1 MALHTTA
8 LGAFPK
14 PPAVEL
20 RDWFAPATS
29 EIPDPAVNRSTLEDL
44 DRATRDVV
52 RLQVEAGI
60 DIPTDGEIRREN
72 YIHYHC
78 RHLDGFDFDRLTEK
92 VVRDGTWRAK
102 LPTVVGPISPRESF
116 LDRDYLVA
124 QSATS
129 HPVKMTIPGALTI
142 MDTSANEY
150 YGSDLAWGH
159 ALAKALNHEV
169 LALVDAGCTQIQ
181 IDEPV
186 FARYPDA
193 ARSYGFDLLEVALGD
208 VPDGV
213 TTTLHVCCGYP
224 DRLDNPDYPKADP
237 RAYFQL
243 AELIDSSS
251 IDMVSLEDAH
261 RHNDLDLFAMFSN
274 TIVVLGAVRI
284 ASSRIES
291 VDEIADRVEAVL
303 EKAGGNR
310 MLLAPDCGL
319 GFLPREIALAKL
331 RNLRAAADRFA

>member
-14 PPAVEL
+14 PAHLEL
-20 RDWFAPATS
+20 PDWFAVGEPDAADFGLEASTS
-29 EIPDPAVNRSTLEDL
+29 TQV
-44 DRATRDVV
+44 DRATQEVV
-52 RLQVEAGI
+52 RLQVDAGV

-78 RHLDGFDFDRLTEK
+78 RHLDGFDFGKLTEK

-102 LPTVVGPISPRESF
+102 LPTVVGPIAPRESF

-129 HPVKMTIPGALTI
+129 RPVKMTIPGALTI
-142 MDTSANEY
+142 MDTSANAY
-150 YGSDLAWGH
+150 YESDLAWGH

-193 ARSYGFDLLEVALGD
+193 ARSYGFDLIEVALGD
-208 VPDGV
+208 VPEGV
-213 TTTLHVCCGYP
+213 TTTVHVCCGYP
-224 DRLDNPDYPKADP
+224 DRLDNLDYPKADP
-237 RAYFQL
+237 HAYHHL
-243 AELIDSSS
+243 AEHIDASS

-261 RHNDLDLFAMFSN
+261 RHNDLDLFERFAN

-284 ASSRIES
+284 ASSQIET
-291 VDEIADRVEAVL
+291 VDEIASRVEAVL
-303 EKAGGNR
+303 QHVGGAR

-319 GFLPREIALAKL
+319 GFLPQEIALAKL
-331 RNLRAAADRFA
+331 RNLREAADRFG